1 MAMDGKGKWK
11 YQKYIIKKPGNEM
24 GSVRVRDG
32 KREESSTKKERGIWV
47 VVEERRGR
55 RVVCLLVP
63 RRGAR

>member
-1 MAMDGKGKWK
+1 
-11 YQKYIIKKPGNEM
+11 M